1 MYNKGFG
8 IQERRIKMAENIRM
22 DSHKLVYHPETVAR
36 WLKGENIYPIEI
48 EVGLTNACNHRCIFC
63 AVDYTG
69 YKPNQIDSQIL
80 IKNLEELAPKG
91 VKSIIYAGEGE
102 PLLHREASN
111 IINRTKHFGIDA
123 AMSTNGVLLS
133 PEFSRECLKSLT
145 WVRFSVAGITNATY
159 DKIQQGK
166 PGDLAKVLSNIESAV
181 KVKQEQKLQT
191 TLGVQLL
198 LLPDNKNEIVQMGKE
213 LKNIGIDYFTI
224 KPFSQHPQ
232 SQHILQVDYRE
243 MMELEKEVQE
253 LQTDNF
259 KVYFRAHSMKKLECK
274 RGYEHC
280 WALPFM
286 VYMDAKGNLW
296 PCIAFMGN
304 EELKYGNI
312 NENSFVEIWEG
323 DYRKKIVDYFMHLD
337 LEKNCRKLCRL
348 DEMNR
353 YLEELKHPGEHVN
366 FI

>member
-1 MYNKGFG
+1 
-8 IQERRIKMAENIRM
+8 MAEDIKM
-22 DSHKLVYHPETVAR
+22 DSHKLIYHPEVVSR

-48 EVGLTNACNHRCIFC
+48 EIGLTNACNHRCIFC
-63 AVDYTG
+63 AVDYTE
-69 YKPNQIDSQIL
+69 YNPHKIDSKIL
-80 IKNLEELAPKG
+80 MENVKELSLKG
-91 VKSIIYAGEGE
+91 VKSIIFAGEGE
-102 PLLHREASN
+102 PLLHNEVSY
-111 IINRTKHFGIDA
+111 IINKTKSFGIDV
-123 AMSTNGVLLS
+123 AMSTNGVFLT
-133 PEFSRECLKSLT
+133 PEISRDCLKSLT
-145 WVRFSVAGITNATY
+145 WIRFSVAGITDQTY

-166 PGDLAKVLSNIESAV
+166 TGDLTKVLLNMEEAV
-181 KVKQEQKLQT
+181 KVKREQKLHT

-198 LLPDNKNEIVQMGKE
+198 LLPDNKDEIIQMGKE
-213 LKNIGIDYFTI
+213 LRRIGVDYFTI

-232 SQHILQVDYRE
+232 SQHILQVDYKE
-243 MMELEKEVQE
+243 MMELEKEVKE
-253 LQTDNF
+253 LQTDKY
-259 KVYFRAHSMKKLECK
+259 KVYFRAHSMQKLKCK

-296 PCIAFMGN
+296 PCIVFMGK

-323 DYRKKIVDYFMHLD
+323 NNRKRIVDYFMHMD
-337 LEKNCRKLCRL
+337 LEQNCRELCRL

-353 YLEELKHPGEHVN
+353 YLDELKHPGEHVN